1 MQKATDN
8 EQKPRAMK
16 RIILICSLLLAGL
29 NLSAQSRYV
38 MLEGLVETPAGL
50 TYNLP
55 QSTLCIDLEVE
66 SEQII
71 AGPYARYALKC
82 LGVRAPFAD
91 KTTYTLRAARIA
103 LAAQEELCSGAAPS
117 APSCGAEEPFPALLI
132 DRIDL
137 LQPTDEEAAMQ
148 AAKRIFQ
155 LRRTRLELISGEV
168 GEHVF
173 GEGLKSA
180 LEEIDRQE
188 QALLELFLGKRR
200 CSVEHHRL
208 TLTPQAN
215 KKQYILGRFSESEGL
230 LAATDL
236 SGEIILLDII
246 PGEPYPVQPAPEKST
261 TVVACRVA
269 APSLCSVQLSG
280 SELTSCT
287 LPLFEFGRTVQLLLP
302 RKR

>member
-1 MQKATDN
+1 
-8 EQKPRAMK
+8 MK

-29 NLSAQSRYV
+29 NLSAQSRHV

-50 TYNLP
+50 IYNLP
-55 QSTLCIDLEVE
+55 QSTLLIDLEVE
-66 SEQII
+66 REQVI

-91 KTTYTLRAARIA
+91 KTTYSLRAARIA
-103 LAAQEELCSGAAPS
+103 LMGEEAPLAPADGAAFCT
-117 APSCGAEEPFPALLI
+117 ADEPFPALPI

-180 LEEIDRQE
+180 LEEIERQE

-200 CSVEHHRL
+200 CTLEHHRL

-215 KKQYILGRFSESEGL
+215 KKQYILGRFSEQDGL
-230 LAATDL
+230 LPSTDL
-236 SGEIILLDII
+236 SGEIILLDIV
-246 PGEPYPVQPAPEKST
+246 PGEPYAVEEAPEKST
-261 TVVACRVA
+261 SVVACRVA
-269 APSLCSVQLSG
+269 APCSCSVQLQG
-280 SELTSCT
+280 KELTTCI